1 MPVFIL
7 AGDEEFLLYRRLE
20 ELKSSW
26 LGPDLA
32 WATLNY
38 TRLDGANLVDII
50 DAAACLPFG
59 PTNKVIVIDRCDL
72 FTRKKSK
79 GDSDDKGEDEG
90 KSSSKKDMVGD
101 FEEAL
106 KTVAPNTYLVFVSTN
121 NFDSNLKLS
130 KAAAKHATIEAFSKE
145 RYFLGSNNPK
155 LESWCSKEAK
165 RFGATI
171 DSEAIRYLLDGC
183 EANLRQISS
192 ELEKAAVSILPK
204 KHITLPAVQEL
215 SPYHFHVF
223 TLLDRWLAGDAKEAM
238 ASVTE
243 LLSRQSAMQ
252 IMAAM
257 QTFLSK
263 WIQMRVLMDKHNTAL
278 PWAPGVKRREL
289 PISELAKR
297 IAAELKTKEF
307 VVEKDLKRISK
318 MPTQKLIEKRNTLT
332 RLEFLVKT
340 GQIPEGHALEL
351 FIAG

>member
-20 ELKSSW
+20 ELKKSW
-26 LGPDLA
+26 LDPT

-38 TRLDGANLVDII
+38 TRLDGASLVDII
-50 DAAACLPFG
+50 DAAASLPFG
-59 PTNKVIVIDRCDL
+59 PTNKVIVVDRCDL
-72 FTRKKSK
+72 FTRKKNK
-79 GDSDDKGEDEG
+79 GDSDAGAGADDEG
-90 KSSSKKDMVGD
+90 KASSKKDMVAD

-130 KAAAKHATIEAFSKE
+130 KAAAKYATIEPFAKE
-145 RYFLGSNNPK
+145 RYFLGSNNSN
-155 LESWCSKEAK
+155 LENWCAKEAK

-171 DSEAIRYLLDGC
+171 ENDAVRYLLDGT
-183 EANLRQISS
+183 EANLRQISA
-192 ELEKAAVSILPK
+192 ELEKAATSILPK
-204 KHITLPAVQEL
+204 KHITLDVVEEL
-215 SPYHFHVF
+215 SPYHSHVF
-223 TLLDRWLAGDAKEAM
+223 TLADRWLSGNAEEAM

-243 LLSRQSAMQ
+243 LLSRQNAMQ
-252 IMAAM
+252 IIAAM

-263 WIQMRVLMDKHNTAL
+263 WIQMRVLVDKHNSAL

-289 PISELAKR
+289 PLNELAKR
-297 IAAELKTKEF
+297 IAQELKTKEF

-318 MPTQKLIEKRNTLT
+318 MSTQKLIEKRNMLT

>member
-20 ELKSSW
+20 ELKKSW
-26 LGPDLA
+26 LDPT

-38 TRLDGANLVDII
+38 MRMDGASIVDII
-50 DAAACLPFG
+50 DAAASLPFG
-59 PTNKVIVIDRCDL
+59 PTNKVIVVDRCDL

-79 GDSDDKGEDEG
+79 GDTSSEADDECKGG
-90 KSSSKKDMVGD
+90 SKKDMVAD
-101 FEEAL
+101 FEQAL
-106 KTVAPNTYLVFVSTN
+106 KSVAPNTYLVFVSTN
-121 NFDSNLKLS
+121 NFDSNLKMS
-130 KAAAKHATIEAFSKE
+130 KAAAKYATVEPFSKE
-145 RYFLGSNNPK
+145 RYFIGSNNAK
-155 LESWCSKEAK
+155 LENWCAKEAK

-171 DSEAIRYLLDGC
+171 DNEAVRYLLDGT
-183 EANLRQISS
+183 EANLRQISA
-192 ELEKAAVSILPK
+192 EIEKAAVSMLPK
-204 KHITLPAVQEL
+204 KHITLDLVEEL
-215 SPYHFHVF
+215 SPYHSHVF
-223 TLLDRWLAGDAKEAM
+223 TLADRWLSGNAEEAM

-243 LLSRQSAMQ
+243 LLSRQNAMQ

-263 WIQMRVLMDKHNTAL
+263 WIQMRVLMDKHNSAL

-289 PISELAKR
+289 PLTELAKR
-297 IAAELKTKEF
+297 IATELKTKEF